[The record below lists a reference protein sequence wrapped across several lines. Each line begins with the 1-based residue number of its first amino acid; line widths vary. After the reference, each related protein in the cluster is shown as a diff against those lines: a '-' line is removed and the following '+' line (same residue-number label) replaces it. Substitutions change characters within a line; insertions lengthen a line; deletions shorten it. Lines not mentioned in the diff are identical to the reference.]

1 MIMKNLATM
10 LKPLALSVALLAI
23 FAVSQTEARADNVTF
38 STAGCF
44 GAACAP
50 APTSTAT
57 GSGTA
62 LVVFNNVGPVTVNTS
77 TPSGFTFA
85 DLGQFTVSGQG
96 TFSATPFRL
105 VINQTL
111 PTVGSGTFT
120 GTLTGTLIVNGSDA
134 VIVFDQT
141 FLTIGNVRYDLVN
154 LTNGNM
160 LALDPNATS
169 GITRLTAKIST
180 APVPE
185 PTTMLLLGTGLA
197 GVAARARKRRKVA

>member
-1 MIMKNLATM
+1 MKNLATM

-23 FAVSQTEARADNVTF
+23 FAVAQTEARADTVTF
-38 STAGCF
+38 STTGCF

-50 APTSTAT
+50 ALTSTAF

-62 LVVFNNVGPVTVNTS
+62 TVTYNSVSGSVNTS

-85 DLGQFTVSGQG
+85 DLAQFTVSGVG
-96 TFSATPFRL
+96 TFSSTPFTL
-105 VINQTL
+105 VITQTT
-111 PTVGSGTFT
+111 PSAGTGTFT
-120 GTLTGTLIVNGSDA
+120 GTLSGTLIVNGSDA

-154 LTNGNM
+154 LTNGNA
-160 LALDPNATS
+160 LALDPNATG

-180 APVPE
+180 TVPE